1 MWPQARCV
9 HVMVAAVAGNVERLA
24 AGLGPH
30 SSAPGAGR
38 TTPSSVAAVK
48 LFGERAVMAEK
59 RS

>member
-1 MWPQARCV
+1 
-9 HVMVAAVAGNVERLA
+9 MVAAVAGNVERLA